1 MEGPQR
7 QGKALGALSMPYSP
21 TETFLFF
28 LKETRMYCKKLCTTA
43 SLFMFLILGHVPG
56 QTPASVQA
64 PAAARAPLGAVLA
77 PSPASADNPLQ
88 LTVDHG
94 TLSVADID
102 KEVAWYV
109 DVLGFKE
116 VGGGKMGDNFDHRE
130 LRIPGVFRIDL
141 SWQKG
146 SARHIGPASDM
157 EQGWRHIVF
166 KTPNLDQALELLQA
180 KNVAVKV
187 NRNKKTNAITEMFIQ
202 DPEGNEIELQ

>member
-1 MEGPQR
+1 MH
-7 QGKALGALSMPYSP
+7 
-21 TETFLFF
+21 
-28 LKETRMYCKKLCTTA
+28 CKKSCTTA
-43 SLFMFLILGHVPG
+43 LLVMVLILGGHL
-56 QTPASVQA
+56 QAQA
-64 PAAARAPLGAVLA
+64 PASAQAPTAARAPLGAVLA

-109 DVLGFKE
+109 EVLGFKE

-130 LRIPGVFRIDL
+130 LRIAGVFRIDL

-146 SARHIGPASDM
+146 SARHIGPPSDM

-166 KTPNLDQALELLQA
+166 KTANLDHALELLQA
-180 KNVAVKV
+180 KNVEVKV
-187 NRNKKTNAITEMFIQ
+187 DRNKKTNAITEMFIQ